1 MINISSPD
9 KKFHSGI
16 IGYSIDNLG
25 NLIVRSLNPMIVPDK
40 YQLIVGQDYNQDV
53 VIKTSFKSK
62 EYQALVASF
71 VIDNVKSLSSINIT
85 YVNPPKALGKPN
97 KFDVD
102 SKKLW
107 HSQTSGAS

>member
-25 NLIVRSLNPMIVPDK
+25 NLVVRSLNPMIVPDK
-40 YQLIVGQDYNQDV
+40 YQLISGMDYDQDV
-53 VIKTSFKSK
+53 VIKTSFKPK
-62 EYQALVASF
+62 EYQSSMASII
-71 VIDNVKSLSSINIT
+71 VDADKSLSSINIT

-102 SKKLW
+102 SKKLP
-107 HSQTSGAS
+107 SFK